1 MNTPARPHYQL
12 VSFDVYTALADV
24 EGSLVPTVRQAS
36 PPHLDSLDLV
46 RTWRRKQLEYA
57 LISNSLDRGR
67 VPFGTITRR
76 ALDYALDRAKVV
88 LSEAALQD
96 LVAAWDQLQL
106 WPEAESV
113 LTEIAARGYRI
124 GLLSNGDETM
134 LRALARHWPIRFDDV
149 FASDQ
154 ARYYKPHP
162 SVYAL
167 PLEALGL
174 AADQMLHVAGSATD
188 VMGAKSAGL
197 RCVWSNRGH
206 DRLLDQRLAPDYEVE
221 DLRGLL
227 PILTG

>member
-1 MNTPARPHYQL
+1 MNTPARPRYQL
-12 VSFDVYTALADV
+12 LSFDVYTALADV
-24 EGSLVPTVRQAS
+24 EGSLVPTVRQAL
-36 PPHLDSLDLV
+36 PPHVDSLDLV

-67 VPFGTITRR
+67 VSFSTITRH
-76 ALDYALDRAKVV
+76 ALEYALGRAKVV
-88 LSEAALQD
+88 LTETALQD

-134 LRALARHWPIRFDDV
+134 LRALAKHWPIRFDDV
-149 FASDQ
+149 FASDR
-154 ARYYKPHP
+154 ASYYKPHP

-174 AADQMLHVAGSATD
+174 AADQMLHIAGSATD
-188 VMGAKSAGL
+188 VTGAKSAGL

-206 DRLLDQRLAPDYEVE
+206 DLLLDPRLTPDYEIE

-227 PILTG
+227 PIL